1 VLVKKQNETK
11 TNVEEQR
18 DVKQNVQKSK
28 FT

>member
-1 VLVKKQNETK
+1 VVKKQNETK